1 MTDVA
6 DGYDRVADAYAR
18 HFFHELDA
26 KPLDRALL
34 DAFAEELRGRGSVAD
49 LGCGPGHVG
58 RYLRARGVD
67 AFGLD
72 LSPKMVAAAHRLA
85 PEVPCE
91 VGSMLALPRGDGALG
106 GATAFYAIV
115 NLAHDDVRRAFVEIA
130 RVLAPGAPLLFS
142 FHLGDERRHIDQ
154 LLDVETSL
162 DFFFFRRDFIEDAL
176 VAARLETAMWMER
189 KAYADEHPSTRAYVL
204 VRRGS
209 VHTGTVSAPK

>member
-1 MTDVA
+1 MADVA
-6 DGYDRVADAYAR
+6 EGYDRVADAYAR

-34 DAFAEELRGRGSVAD
+34 DAFAEETRGRGPVAD

-72 LSPKMVAAAHRLA
+72 LSSKMVAAARRLA

-91 VGSMLALPRGDGALG
+91 VGSMLALPREDGALD

-142 FHLGDERRHIDQ
+142 FHLGDERRHLDQ

-162 DFFFFRRDFIEDAL
+162 DFYFFRRDFIEDAL
-176 VAARLETAMWMER
+176 TAARLETVMWMER
-189 KAYADEHPSTRAYVL
+189 RAHAKEHPSTRAYVL
-204 VRRGS
+204 ARRGP
-209 VHTGTVSAPK
+209 VHAASPRAP